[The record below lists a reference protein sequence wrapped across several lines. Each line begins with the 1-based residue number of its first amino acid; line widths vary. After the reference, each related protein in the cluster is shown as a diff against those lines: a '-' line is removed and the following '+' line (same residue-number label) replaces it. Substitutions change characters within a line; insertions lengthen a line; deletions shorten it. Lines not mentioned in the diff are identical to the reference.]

1 MKIKNGFILRKVGRQ
16 YVVVATGQ
24 ASKDFHGMIRLNASA
39 AYVFGLL
46 KEETTE
52 ETLVKALLT
61 EYDVDEATAK
71 ADVANFLSRLEEAGA
86 LG

>member
-1 MKIKNGFILRKVGRQ
+1 MRIKEGFILRKVGKQ
-16 YVVVATGQ
+16 YVVVATGK

-52 ETLVKALLT
+52 EALVEALQS
-61 EYDVDEATAK
+61 EYEV
-71 ADVANFLSRLEEAGA
+71 EEAIAREDVSEFLTKLKGA
-86 LG
+86 GAIV